1 MQWALHAQQHEAILT
16 VFGWAHIELNHWPF
30 SSNFTVRIGLSDPSV
45 PPKWSIRN
53 GSTTWNS
60 LNWSIYKTIT
70 ISFVFLCRLTNFLLD
85 NRRKQVHDY
94 ILMWDVD
101 NNPSIL
107 FWRGFAWF
115 YGWVVGEERKWN
127 SGEQRNRQRRLTS
140 TCLLCLNLSL
150 VGSINAWSIS
160 TTFPVN
166 FSPAHHLISLRIYNW
181 RFAIIHMSPRKTDA
195 LEYISN
201 R

>member
-1 MQWALHAQQHEAILT
+1 MHNSTRQSLT

-115 YGWVVGEERKWN
+115 YGWVGWWGEKVEL
-127 SGEQRNRQRRLTS
+127 RRAEKPSKETDF
-140 TCLLCLNLSL
+140 NLPAL
-150 VGSINAWSIS
+150 
-160 TTFPVN
+160 FEP
-166 FSPAHHLISLRIYNW
+166 FSSWQHKCMIHIYHL
-181 RFAIIHMSPRKTDA
+181 PC
-195 LEYISN
+195 
-201 R
+201 